1 MAVRIRLARKG
12 RKKKPFYH
20 IVVADARAP
29 RDGKYIERLG
39 SYNPLTVP
47 ATIELDRD
55 KAYDWVMKGAQP
67 SDTARAI
74 LKFKGIYYKKHLARG
89 VKKGALTQDQADQM
103 HNEWVTS
110 KEAKISARVE
120 QSRLEKENFWKQVS
134 GEIKP
139 KKEKKVDEATQAAFT
154 AEAADAEVSTE
165 GEATEATPVAEATP
179 AAEAV
184 AEATPVAEPVVEAT
198 PAVEEKPAAEE
209 TKEAPAASSEEE

>member
-47 ATIELDRD
+47 ATIEIDRD
-55 KAYDWVMKGAQP
+55 KAFDWIMKGAQP

-74 LKFKGIYYKKHLARG
+74 LKFKGIYYRKHLTRG

-103 HNEWVTS
+103 YTEWVAA

-120 QSRLEKENFWKQVS
+120 QTRVEKENFWKQVS

-154 AEAADAEVSTE
+154 AEAGDAETPAADAAETPAAEVVETPAAEATS
-165 GEATEATPVAEATP
+165 ATEAVVEATP
-179 AAEAV
+179 AAE
-184 AEATPVAEPVVEAT
+184 PVAEQT
-198 PAVEEKPAAEE
+198 PAAE